1 MATQIVIANGDSILL
16 DNSFNFLWADKGNA
30 FPDIGNDIHYVVYN
44 TQPGQDEVQR
54 KDPST
59 LMMTGNTSLASTSSV
74 VGNSVTVQ
82 DLLNWGETRKGQIES
97 AKLDNGNYFE
107 TALTKRIDDGN
118 NADDFSIDNSSAT
131 ASYIDWSKTWKDYDE
146 NYS

>member
-1 MATQIVIANGDSILL
+1 MATEILISYGEKIVIDQSS
-16 DNSFNFLWADKGNA
+16 DNNFEITWADKGNA

-44 TQPGQDEVQR
+44 TLPGGDEVQK

-59 LMMTGNTSLASTSSV
+59 LMMTGNTNLSSALSV

-82 DLLNWGETRKGQIES
+82 DLLTWGETRKGQITT
-97 AKLDNGNYFE
+97 AQNAYE
-107 TALTKRIDDGN
+107 TAVADDETNGTN
-118 NADDFSIDNSSAT
+118 NADG
-131 ASYIDWSKTWKDYDE
+131 KTWIDYDS

>member
-1 MATQIVIANGDSILL
+1 MASEIVISYGDHIVVDQSSADGGYFI
-16 DNSFNFLWADKGNA
+16 DWADKGNA

-74 VGNSVTVQ
+74 VGNSITVQ
-82 DLLNWGETRKGQIES
+82 DLLTWGETRKGQIEQ
-97 AKLDNGNYFE
+97 AKTDYE
-107 TALTKRIDDGN
+107 TAV
-118 NADDFSIDNSSAT
+118 ADDANNGTTNAVG
-131 ASYIDWSKTWKDYDE
+131 KTWIDYDS